1 MDQLRSGSTEPNR
14 TAKLMVF
21 WEDHK
26 LAVILV
32 SCFALP
38 IIFVPVWI
46 LVFLVPRARN
56 ALGLSRRL
64 PPSEGLSDV
73 ADASEKGF
81 ADRKSKM
88 EAVEQLEFPVGLFF
102 KGFVAVVGVMLC
114 VLGWKVIGLTSGQPG
129 GGIALLMGY
138 SLFAG
143 GAIAT
148 IIGVISLA
156 KRVG

>member
-1 MDQLRSGSTEPNR
+1 
-14 TAKLMVF
+14 MVF

-32 SCFALP
+32 SCLALP

-46 LVFLVPRARN
+46 LVFLIPQARN
-56 ALGLSRRL
+56 ALGLSGRL
-64 PPSEGLSDV
+64 PPSEEPADV
-73 ADASEKGF
+73 ANASEHGF

-88 EAVEQLEFPVGLFF
+88 EAVEQLEFPVGLLFR
-102 KGFVAVVGVMLC
+102 GFVAVVGVMLC
-114 VLGWKVIGLTSGQPG
+114 ILGWKVIGLASGQPG

-143 GAIAT
+143 GAIAA
-148 IIGVISLA
+148 IVGVTSLA
-156 KRVG
+156 KRLGRSGR

>member
-1 MDQLRSGSTEPNR
+1 MDQPRNGAAEPSK
-14 TAKLMVF
+14 TDKLMVF

-32 SCFALP
+32 SCFVLP

-46 LVFLVPRARN
+46 LVFLVTPARN

-64 PPSEGLSDV
+64 PSSDGITDV
-73 ADASEKGF
+73 ANASEQGF
-81 ADRKSKM
+81 ADRKSRM
-88 EAVEQLEFPVGLFF
+88 ETVEQLEIPVGLFF

-114 VLGWKVIGLTSGQPG
+114 VLGWKVIGLASGQPG

-143 GAIAT
+143 GVIAT
-148 IIGVISLA
+148 IVGVISVARRL
-156 KRVG
+156 G